1 MKNGILKELTKA
13 FIIVGIV
20 LGFPLIL
27 PIIFGILAL
36 KKIDDLNTN
45 KNDLLVWGV
54 LTLIFVNLI
63 SGIVMIIES
72 TQNSKNDLSQ
82 KTESPDEQK
91 TEI

>member
-54 LTLIFVNLI
+54 LTLIFVNLV

-82 KTESPDEQK
+82 KTENPDEQK

>member
-54 LTLIFVNLI
+54 LTLIFVNLV

-82 KTESPDEQK
+82 KTESSDEQK

>member
-45 KNDLLVWGV
+45 KNDLLVWGI
-54 LTLIFVNLI
+54 LTLIFVNLV

>member
-54 LTLIFVNLI
+54 LTLIFVNLV

-82 KTESPDEQK
+82 KTES
-91 TEI
+91 

>member
-54 LTLIFVNLI
+54 LTLIFVNLV